1 MSLFEHNVLLI
12 DEKVNAFKFE
22 NEYKVFD
29 EENNQI
35 GAINQRL
42 TGGQKLLRILINK
55 AMLPFTLDI
64 VDTNGSVLAKIQRG
78 WTFFMSKI
86 SIVDENGNTIG
97 FIKQKFKLF
106 KPTFEILAE
115 NNEPIGKITG
125 DWKAWDFKIFDD
137 KEFQIGTVNKKW
149 AGFMKEA
156 FTTAD
161 KYVVNIDSK
170 NLSKEHRIAMLAS
183 AITIDMVLKEA
194 K

>member
-1 MSLFEHNVLLI
+1 MSLFEHNILLI

-86 SIVDENGNTIG
+86 SIVDDNGNTIG

-161 KYVVNIDSK
+161 KYVVNFDSK
-170 NLSKEHRIAMLAS
+170 HLSKEHRIAMLAS

>member
-1 MSLFEHNVLLI
+1 MSLFEHNILLI

-35 GAINQRL
+35 GAINQKL
-42 TGGQKLLRILINK
+42 TGGQKVLRLFLNK

-64 VDTNGSVLAKIQRG
+64 VDTNGTVLAKIERG

-86 SIVDENGNTIG
+86 SIIDDNGNTIG
-97 FIKQKFKLF
+97 HIKQKFKLF
-106 KPTFEILAE
+106 KPTFEIQSE
-115 NNEPIGKITG
+115 NNEVIGKITG

-137 KEFQIGTVNKKW
+137 KEIQIGTVNKKW
-149 AGFMKEA
+149 AGILKEA
-156 FTTAD
+156 FTTVD
-161 KYVVNIDSK
+161 KYIVNIDSI
-170 NLSKEHRIAMLAS
+170 NLSKENKIAILAS

>member
-1 MSLFEHNVLLI
+1 MSLFEHNILLI

-86 SIVDENGNTIG
+86 SIVDDNGNTIG

-106 KPTFEILAE
+106 KPTFEILAQ

>member
-1 MSLFEHNVLLI
+1 MSLFEKNVLLI

-35 GAINQRL
+35 GAINQKIS
-42 TGGQKLLRILINK
+42 GGQKLLRLLLNK
-55 AMLPFTLDI
+55 AMLPFTLEI
-64 VDTNGSVLAKIQRG
+64 VDANGNIQARIQRG

-86 SIVDENGNTIG
+86 SILDDKDNTIG
-97 FIKQKFKLF
+97 HIKQKFKLF
-106 KPTFEILAE
+106 KPTFEILTE
-115 NNEPIGKITG
+115 NNVPIGKITG

-137 KEFQIGTVNKKW
+137 KDIQIGTVNKKW
-149 AGFMKEA
+149 AGFLKEA

-161 KYVVNIDSK
+161 KYVVNIES
-170 NLSKEHRIAMLAS
+170 NNISKENRIAILAS

>member
-29 EENNQI
+29 ESNNQI
-35 GAINQRL
+35 GSINQKL
-42 TGGQKLLRILINK
+42 TGGQKILRLLLNK

-64 VDTNGSVLAKIQRG
+64 VDTNGMTLAKIQRG

-86 SIVDENGNTIG
+86 SIVDDKGNTVG

-106 KPTFEILAE
+106 KPTFEIQSE
-115 NNEPIGKITG
+115 KNESIGKITG

-137 KEFQIGTVNKKW
+137 KEIQIGTVSKKW
-149 AGFMKEA
+149 AGLLKEA

-161 KYVVNIDSK
+161 KYIVTIESN
-170 NLSKEHRIAMLAS
+170 NLSKENRIAILAS

>member
-86 SIVDENGNTIG
+86 SIVDDNGNTIG

>member
-1 MSLFEHNVLLI
+1 MSLFEKNVLLI

-35 GAINQRL
+35 GAINQKIS
-42 TGGQKLLRILINK
+42 GGQKLLRLLLNK
-55 AMLPFTLDI
+55 AMLPFTLEI
-64 VDTNGSVLAKIQRG
+64 VDENGNIQARIQRG

-86 SIVDENGNTIG
+86 SILDDKDNTIG
-97 FIKQKFKLF
+97 HIKQKFKLF
-106 KPTFEILAE
+106 KPTFEILSE

-137 KEFQIGTVNKKW
+137 KEIQIGTVNKKW
-149 AGFMKEA
+149 AGLLKEA

-161 KYVVNIDSK
+161 KYVVNIES
-170 NLSKEHRIAMLAS
+170 NNISKENRIAILAS

>member
-29 EENNQI
+29 ESNNQI
-35 GAINQRL
+35 GSINQKL
-42 TGGQKLLRILINK
+42 TGGQKILRLLLNK

-64 VDTNGSVLAKIQRG
+64 VDTNGMTLAKIQRG

-86 SIVDENGNTIG
+86 SIVDDKGNTVG

-106 KPTFEILAE
+106 KPTFEIQSE
-115 NNEPIGKITG
+115 KNEPIGKITG

-137 KEFQIGTVNKKW
+137 KEIQIGTVSKKW
-149 AGFMKEA
+149 AGLLKEA

-161 KYVVNIDSK
+161 KYIVTIESNY
-170 NLSKEHRIAMLAS
+170 LSKENRIAILAS

>member
-106 KPTFEILAE
+106 KPTFEILAQ

-170 NLSKEHRIAMLAS
+170 HLSKEHRIAMLAS

>member
-1 MSLFEHNVLLI
+1 MSLFEKNVLLI

-29 EENNQI
+29 EENNQV
-35 GAINQRL
+35 GAINQKIS
-42 TGGQKLLRILINK
+42 GGQKLLRLLLNK
-55 AMLPFTLDI
+55 AMLPFTLEI
-64 VDTNGSVLAKIQRG
+64 VDENGNIQARIQRG

-86 SIVDENGNTIG
+86 SILDDKDNTIG
-97 FIKQKFKLF
+97 HIKQKFKLF
-106 KPTFEILAE
+106 KPTFEILSE

-137 KEFQIGTVNKKW
+137 KEIQIGTVNKKW
-149 AGFMKEA
+149 AGLLKEA

-161 KYVVNIDSK
+161 KYVVNIES
-170 NLSKEHRIAMLAS
+170 NNISKENRIAILAS

>member
-1 MSLFEHNVLLI
+1 MSLFEKNVLLI

-35 GAINQRL
+35 GAINQKIS
-42 TGGQKLLRILINK
+42 GGQKLLRLLLNK
-55 AMLPFTLDI
+55 AMLPFTLEI
-64 VDTNGSVLAKIQRG
+64 VDENGNIQARIQRG

-86 SIVDENGNTIG
+86 SILDDKDNTIG
-97 FIKQKFKLF
+97 HIKQKFKLF
-106 KPTFEILAE
+106 KPTFEILTE
-115 NNEPIGKITG
+115 NNVPIGKITG

-137 KEFQIGTVNKKW
+137 KDIQIGTVNKKW
-149 AGFMKEA
+149 AGFLKEA

-161 KYVVNIDSK
+161 KYVVNIES
-170 NLSKEHRIAMLAS
+170 NNISKENRIAILAS

>member
-29 EENNQI
+29 KSNNQI
-35 GAINQRL
+35 GSINQKL
-42 TGGQKLLRILINK
+42 TGGQKILRLLLNK

-64 VDTNGSVLAKIQRG
+64 VDTNGITLAKIQRG

-86 SIVDENGNTIG
+86 SIVDDKGNIVG

-106 KPTFEILAE
+106 KPTFEIQSE
-115 NNEPIGKITG
+115 KNEPIGKITG

-137 KEFQIGTVNKKW
+137 KEIQIGTVSKKW
-149 AGFMKEA
+149 GGLLKEA

-161 KYVVNIDSK
+161 KYIVNIESN
-170 NLSKEHRIAMLAS
+170 NLSKENRIAIIAS

>member
-1 MSLFEHNVLLI
+1 MSLFEHNILLI

-86 SIVDENGNTIG
+86 SIVDDNGNTIG

>member
-64 VDTNGSVLAKIQRG
+64 VDTNGSILAKIQRG

-86 SIVDENGNTIG
+86 SIVDDNGNTIG

>member
-1 MSLFEHNVLLI
+1 MSLFDQNVLLI
-12 DEKVNAFKFE
+12 DEKVNTFKFE

-29 EENNQI
+29 EANNQI
-35 GAINQRL
+35 GAINQKL
-42 TGGQKLLRILINK
+42 TGGQKILRILVNK

-64 VDTNGSVLAKIQRG
+64 VDANGSVLAKIQRG

-86 SIVDENGNTIG
+86 SIVDDKGNTIG
-97 FIKQKFKLF
+97 HIKQKFKLF

-137 KEFQIGTVNKKW
+137 KEIQIGTVNKKW
-149 AGFMKEA
+149 AGFLKEA

-161 KYVVNIDSK
+161 KYVVNIDSN
-170 NLSKEHRIAMLAS
+170 NLSKDKKIAILAS

>member
-1 MSLFEHNVLLI
+1 MSLFEKNVLLI

-29 EENNQI
+29 EENNQV
-35 GAINQRL
+35 GAINQKIS
-42 TGGQKLLRILINK
+42 GGQKLLRLLLNK
-55 AMLPFTLDI
+55 AMLPFTLEI
-64 VDTNGSVLAKIQRG
+64 VDENGNIQARIQRG

-86 SIVDENGNTIG
+86 SILDDKDNTIG
-97 FIKQKFKLF
+97 HIKQKFKLF
-106 KPTFEILAE
+106 KPTFEILSE

-137 KEFQIGTVNKKW
+137 KEIQIGTVNKKW
-149 AGFMKEA
+149 AGLLKEA

-161 KYVVNIDSK
+161 KYVVNIES
-170 NLSKEHRIAMLAS
+170 NNISKENKIAILAS

>member
-29 EENNQI
+29 ESNNQI
-35 GAINQRL
+35 GSINQKL
-42 TGGQKLLRILINK
+42 TGGQKILRLLLNK

-64 VDTNGSVLAKIQRG
+64 VDTNGMTLAKIQRG

-86 SIVDENGNTIG
+86 SIVDDKGNTVG

-106 KPTFEILAE
+106 KPTFEIQSE
-115 NNEPIGKITG
+115 KNEPIGKITG

-137 KEFQIGTVNKKW
+137 KEIQIGTVSKKW
-149 AGFMKEA
+149 AGLLKEA

-161 KYVVNIDSK
+161 KYIVTIESN
-170 NLSKEHRIAMLAS
+170 NLSKENRIAILAS

>member
-1 MSLFEHNVLLI
+1 MSLFEHNILLI

>member
-106 KPTFEILAE
+106 KPTFEILAQ

>member
-29 EENNQI
+29 ESNNQI
-35 GAINQRL
+35 GSINQKL
-42 TGGQKLLRILINK
+42 TGGQKILRLLLNK

-64 VDTNGSVLAKIQRG
+64 VDTNGMTLAKIQRG

-86 SIVDENGNTIG
+86 SIVDDKGNTVG

-106 KPTFEILAE
+106 KPTFEIQSE
-115 NNEPIGKITG
+115 KNESIGKITG

-137 KEFQIGTVNKKW
+137 KEIQIGTVSKKW
-149 AGFMKEA
+149 AGLLKEA

-161 KYVVNIDSK
+161 KYIVTIESNY
-170 NLSKEHRIAMLAS
+170 LSKENRIAILAS

>member
-1 MSLFEHNVLLI
+1 MSLFEHNILLI

-29 EENNQI
+29 ESNNQI
-35 GAINQRL
+35 GSINQKL
-42 TGGQKLLRILINK
+42 TGGQKILRLLLNK

-64 VDTNGSVLAKIQRG
+64 VDTNGMTLAKIQRG

-86 SIVDENGNTIG
+86 SIVDDKGNTVG

-106 KPTFEILAE
+106 KPTFEIQSE
-115 NNEPIGKITG
+115 KNEPIGKITG

-137 KEFQIGTVNKKW
+137 KEIQIGTVSKKW
-149 AGFMKEA
+149 GGLLKEA

-161 KYVVNIDSK
+161 KYIVNIESN
-170 NLSKEHRIAMLAS
+170 NLSKENRIAVLAS

>member
-1 MSLFEHNVLLI
+1 MSIFEHNVLLI

-35 GAINQRL
+35 GAINQKL
-42 TGGQKLLRILINK
+42 TGGQKVLRLLLNK

-64 VDTNGSVLAKIQRG
+64 VDTNGTTLAKIQRG

-86 SIVDENGNTIG
+86 SITDEKGNIIG
-97 FIKQKFKLF
+97 YIKQKFKLF
-106 KPTFEILAE
+106 KPTFQILAE

-137 KEFQIGTVNKKW
+137 KEIQIGTVNKKW
-149 AGFMKEA
+149 SGFLKEA

-161 KYVVNIDSK
+161 KYVVNIDS
-170 NLSKEHRIAMLAS
+170 NSLSKENRIAILAS